1 MNINN
6 SILLIDPTFDASMT
20 PACSLLVKIG
30 IDSFSYAIINK
41 STEQVIALYDEQEC
55 NISQLNL
62 TERFE
67 KNSYLSLPY
76 QQTKIA
82 IYTNDEISIPNDIFD
97 ETSVESHSKLMKN
110 NTVIHLFQQNHFG
123 FTTIFGLDKS
133 LQDILTSQL
142 SNLKMY
148 SHNAG
153 LLAIAED
160 SKNDQLFLNFSVNS
174 FTALFIKDQKVIFQK
189 CYETENI
196 EELNYFILLLIH
208 QLNILTT
215 EVTIRLSG
223 IINENDSKHLCLQ
236 KYFNIIEFVKLD
248 TELSLQILEEMPA
261 HYYINLLALDQ
272 CV

>member
-6 SILLIDPTFDASMT
+6 SILLIDPTFDPSMAS
-20 PACSLLVKIG
+20 ACSLLVKIG
-30 IDSFSYAIINK
+30 IDSFSYAIVNK

-67 KNSYLSLPY
+67 KNPYLNLPY

-82 IYTNDEISIPNDIFD
+82 IYTDDEISVPNDIFD
-97 ETSVESHSKLMKN
+97 ENSIELHSMLMKN
-110 NTVIHLFQQNHFG
+110 NTVINLFQQNHFC
-123 FTTIFGLDKS
+123 FTTIFGLNQS
-133 LQDILTSQL
+133 LQNILTSKL

-160 SKNDQLFLNFSVNS
+160 SKNDQLFLDFSVNS

-196 EELNYFILLLIH
+196 EELNYFILLLIN

-215 EVTIRLSG
+215 EVTVRLSG
-223 IINENDSKHLCLQ
+223 ITHESDNKHQCLQ

-248 TELSLQILEEMPA
+248 TELSLQILEDMPA
-261 HYYINLLALDQ
+261 HYYINLLALNQ